1 MTTIVEC
8 CARSRTNQLENQY
21 DMHTHPLH
29 ATGSVQQKI
38 MTCSRVLSMMRLR
51 LKKDDYRG
59 ITCKDFWEHNGWRY
73 IAMPKTI

>member
-29 ATGSVQQKI
+29 ATGSVQQNLV
-38 MTCSRVLSMMRLR
+38 TSSRALSMTHL
-51 LKKDDYRG
+51 
-59 ITCKDFWEHNGWRY
+59 
-73 IAMPKTI
+73 